1 MRAPPESL
9 IEMNGAPVLIA
20 RSITLQTFCAM
31 TSPIEPPN
39 TVKSCDA
46 TNTLRP
52 STVP

>member
-1 MRAPPESL
+1 
-9 IEMNGAPVLIA
+9 MNGAPVDIA
-20 RSITLQTFCAM
+20 RSWTLQIFWAWI
-31 TSPIEPPN
+31 SPSDPPN